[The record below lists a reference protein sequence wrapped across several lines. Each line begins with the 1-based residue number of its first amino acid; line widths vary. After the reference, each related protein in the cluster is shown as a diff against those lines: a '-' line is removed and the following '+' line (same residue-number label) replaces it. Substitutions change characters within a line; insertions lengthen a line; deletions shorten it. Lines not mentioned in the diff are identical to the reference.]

1 VGIATG
7 RLTEAGSVRRRFAL
21 LLSAL
26 AAVFAPAYG
35 LDPSHALTQY
45 VHRIWQVPQGLPQAA
60 IYSIWQTRDGYV
72 WLGTQT
78 GLVRFDGVRF
88 TTFDSTSEPELKNAW
103 IGNLLEDRQQ
113 NLWIGSSDAG
123 LFRFHEGAIR
133 RFSSVDGLP
142 SDSVH
147 CLAPARNG
155 DVWVC
160 TSQGL
165 ARISDDKITPYGA
178 RQGIPAGM
186 VVATAEAANG
196 NLWIAG
202 ERSRLGVWNGK
213 VFHGYPLKSLPE
225 YGSIRALLCADD
237 GAIWIGTT
245 NGLVRLTAGQ
255 ERLFTVKDG
264 LADNGIFSLAQ
275 GRDGSLWIGTKNG
288 FSRMRSG
295 ELESFRTKQGL
306 SQSTVFALHE
316 DREGGLWVGT
326 KHGLNQFLDG
336 RATPF
341 TASEGLPS
349 NQTGPVF
356 EDHEGTIWVGT
367 LDAGLGRFDGK
378 RFSVLTTGQGL
389 PSNSIYALAEDA
401 RGDLWAGTGRGL
413 SRLHEGR
420 VAETFTPARGLPPG
434 KVQCLFRDHGGAL
447 WIGTAGGLAVLRDGR
462 LVRGPAAG
470 SVLAL
475 GEDRERHIFVATDGG
490 GLRVLEDGKL
500 REFAPGGITVRD
512 VDALYQDPEGS
523 LWMGT
528 LGSGLLLWR
537 DGKLFRYAVRD
548 GLFDDEVYGIARD
561 TQDRL
566 WMACSKG
573 IFAVNRSDLLRF
585 ASGAIPN
592 FQSTPY
598 SPTDVLRTIECKAGV
613 QPGAWK
619 MRDGTLWFSTIRGL
633 LVIDPKSLLKKLQPP
648 EVVIEEVSVNGQSE
662 PPGEIDRLAPGRK
675 NIEFRYTGL
684 SFRLPGRITFRH
696 MLEGFDKKWIDAGTR
711 REAYYA
717 NLPPGK
723 YRFRVTAC
731 NVDGT
736 CNDAGSTVA
745 FSLAS
750 HYYQRAWFWP
760 LAALAVALSVL
771 LGFRLRIRRLK
782 EHFRIILTERNRIAR
797 ELHDTLIQGFSGV
810 TMQMQAL
817 AARWPGSAE
826 RNVLEEIIQDA
837 GNCLREARR
846 SVAGLRSS
854 GGPASGL
861 SNSIAQAARQITD
874 TGDVRLRLKLDQGPS
889 DLGAEAEYNLLR
901 ITQEAVTNSVKH
913 SGARTIDVDLRSER
927 DAVYLSV
934 KDDGSGMPAG
944 NGSVAAPGHYGL
956 TGMRERAAQIGAQ
969 LQLESQP
976 GHGTTVRVV
985 LPARKAAGVAV
996 ASSAAP
1002 VATDS

>member
-1 VGIATG
+1 MATRRLASAGYVRG
-7 RLTEAGSVRRRFAL
+7 RLVL

-26 AAVFAPAYG
+26 AAAFTPLYG
-35 LDPSHALTQY
+35 LDPSRALTQY

-60 IYSIWQTRDGYV
+60 IYSIWQTHDGYL

-88 TTFDSTSEPELKNAW
+88 TTFDSPSVPEIKNAW
-103 IGNLLEDRQQ
+103 IGNLLEDRRQ

-123 LFRFHEGAIR
+123 LFRLHEGVIT
-133 RFSSVDGLP
+133 RFSTTEGLP
-142 SDSVH
+142 SNGVH

-160 TSQGL
+160 TSKGV
-165 ARISDDKITPYGA
+165 ARISGDKILSFGA
-178 RQGIPAGM
+178 QQGLPAG
-186 VVATAEAANG
+186 AILAAAEG
-196 NLWIAG
+196 PDGTLWIAG
-202 ERSRLGVWNGK
+202 EQARLGVWNRTG
-213 VFHGYPLKSLPE
+213 FRRYPLKSLPE
-225 YGSIRALLCADD
+225 YAGIRALLCADN
-237 GAIWIGTT
+237 GTTWIGTT
-245 NGLVRLTAGQ
+245 NGLIRLKAGQ
-255 ERLFTVKDG
+255 ERLFTIKDG

-275 GRDGSLWIGTKNG
+275 GSDGSLWIGTKDG

-295 ELESFRTKQGL
+295 ELESFRTRQGL

-316 DREGGLWVGT
+316 DREGDLWVGT

-349 NQTGPVF
+349 NETGPVF
-356 EDHEGTIWVGT
+356 EDHQGAIWVGT
-367 LDAGLGRFDGK
+367 LDAGLGRFDGR
-378 RFSVLTTGQGL
+378 RFTVLTTREGL
-389 PSNSIYALAEDA
+389 ASNSVYALAEDA
-401 RGDLWAGTGRGL
+401 RGDLWVGTGGGL
-413 SRLHEGR
+413 NRLHDGR
-420 VAETFTPARGLPPG
+420 VAETFTPASGLPPG
-434 KVQCLFRDHGGAL
+434 KVQCLFRDHAGSL
-447 WIGTAGGLAVLRDGR
+447 WIGTARGMAVLRQGR
-462 LVRGPAAG
+462 LDRGPAAA

-475 GEDRERHIFVATDGG
+475 GEDRERHLFVATEGG
-490 GLRVLEDGKL
+490 GLRVLENGKL
-500 REFAPGGITVRD
+500 RQFAPGGTPLRD
-512 VDALYQDPEGS
+512 VDALYQGPEGS

-528 LGSGLLLWR
+528 LGSGLMLWR
-537 DGKLFRYAVRD
+537 DGKLSRYSVKD

-561 TQDRL
+561 KQDRL

-585 ASGAIPN
+585 AAGAIPH

-613 QPGAWK
+613 QPAAWN
-619 MRDGTLWFSTIRGL
+619 MRDGSLWFSTIRGL
-633 LVIDPKSLLKKLQPP
+633 LVIDPKNLLRKLQPP
-648 EVVIEEVSVNGQSE
+648 EVVIEDVSVNGQSE

-696 MLEGFDKKWIDAGTR
+696 MLEGFDKKWIDAGSR

-745 FSLAS
+745 FTLAP

-760 LAALAVALSVL
+760 LSALAAGLSVL
-771 LGFRLRIRRLK
+771 LAFRLRIRRLK

-826 RNVLEEIIQDA
+826 RNVLEEIIHDA

-861 SNSIAQAARQITD
+861 ASAIAQAARQITD
-874 TGDVRLRLKLDQGPS
+874 TSDVHLRLNVDQGPS
-889 DLGAEAEYNLLR
+889 DLGAEAQYNLLR
-901 ITQEAVTNSVKH
+901 IVQEAVTNSVKH
-913 SGARTIDVDLRSER
+913 SGARTIEVDLRPES

-934 KDDGSGMPAG
+934 KDDGSGLPPG
-944 NGSVAAPGHYGL
+944 NGSLAAPGHYGL

-969 LQLESQP
+969 LQLESEP

-985 LPARKAAGVAV
+985 LPSKKPAGAAV
-996 ASSAAP
+996 ASNAAP

>member
-1 VGIATG
+1 MAAGYVRG
-7 RLTEAGSVRRRFAL
+7 RLVL

-26 AAVFAPAYG
+26 AAVFTPAYG
-35 LDPSHALTQY
+35 LDPSRALTQY

-60 IYSIWQTRDGYV
+60 IYSIWQTHDGYL

-88 TTFDSTSEPELKNAW
+88 TTFDSASVPELKNAW
-103 IGNLLEDRQQ
+103 IGNLLEDRRQ
-113 NLWIGSSDAG
+113 NLWIGSSDVG
-123 LFRFHEGAIR
+123 LVRLHEGAIR
-133 RFSSVDGLP
+133 RFSSADGLP
-142 SDSVH
+142 SNSVH

-160 TSQGL
+160 TSQGI
-165 ARISDDKITPYGA
+165 ARIAGDKVTAYGA
-178 RQGIPAGM
+178 RQGLPAGTIL
-186 VVATAEAANG
+186 AAAEAPDG
-196 NLWIAG
+196 TLWIAG
-202 ERSRLGVWNGK
+202 ERPRLGVWNGK
-213 VFHGYPLKSLPE
+213 VFRSYPLKSLPE
-225 YGSIRALLCADD
+225 YGSIRALLCADNGD
-237 GAIWIGTT
+237 IWIGTT
-245 NGLVRLTAGQ
+245 HGLVRLKSGQ
-255 ERLFTVKDG
+255 EHLFTVKDG

-275 GRDGSLWIGTKNG
+275 GRDGSLWIGTKDG

-295 ELESFRTKQGL
+295 EFESFRTKQGL

-316 DREGGLWVGT
+316 DREGALWAGT

-349 NQTGPVF
+349 NETGPVL
-356 EDHEGTIWVGT
+356 EDRQGAIWVGT

-378 RFSVLTTGQGL
+378 RFTVLTTKDGL
-389 PSNSIYALAEDA
+389 ASNSVYALAEDVG
-401 RGDLWAGTGRGL
+401 GDLWVGTGGGL
-413 SRLHEGR
+413 SRLHGGQ
-420 VAETFTPARGLPPG
+420 VAETFTPAKGLPPG
-434 KVQCLFRDHGGAL
+434 KVQCLFRDTAGAL
-447 WIGTAGGLAVLRDGR
+447 WIGTSGGLAALRDGR
-462 LVRGPAAG
+462 IVRGPKAG

-475 GEDRERHIFVATDGG
+475 GEDRERHLFVATEGG
-490 GLRVLEDGKL
+490 GMRVMENGKL
-500 REFAPGGITVRD
+500 SEFAPGGTPLRD
-512 VDALYQDPEGS
+512 VDALYEDPEGS

-537 DGKLFRYAVRD
+537 EGKLFRYAVRD

-561 TQDRL
+561 AQDRL

-585 ASGAIPN
+585 AAGAIAN

-613 QPGAWK
+613 QPAAWK
-619 MRDGTLWFSTIRGL
+619 MRDGSLWFSTIRGL
-633 LVIDPKSLLKKLQPP
+633 LVIDPRSVLRKLQPP
-648 EVVIEEVSVNGQSE
+648 DVVIEDVSVNGQSE
-662 PPGEIDRLAPGRK
+662 RPGEIDRLAPGRK

-684 SFRLPGRITFRH
+684 SYRLPGRITFRH
-696 MLEGFDKKWIDAGTR
+696 MLEGFDKTWIDAGTR

-745 FSLAS
+745 FALAP

-760 LAALAVALSVL
+760 LVALAAALAVL
-771 LGFRLRIRRLK
+771 LAFRLRIRRLK

-826 RNVLEEIIQDA
+826 RSVLEDIVQDA

-854 GGPASGL
+854 GGSPSGL
-861 SNSIAQAARQITD
+861 SSAIAQAARQITD
-874 TGDVRLRLKLDQGPS
+874 TGDVHLRLNLDQRPA
-889 DLGAEAEYNLLR
+889 DLSAEAEYNLLR

-913 SGARTIDVDLRSER
+913 SGARTIDVDLRAEP

-934 KDDGSGMPAG
+934 KDDGSGLPAG
-944 NGSVAAPGHYGL
+944 NGSVVAPGHYGL
-956 TGMRERAAQIGAQ
+956 MGMRERAAQIGAQ
-969 LQLESQP
+969 LQFESQP

-985 LPARKAAGVAV
+985 LPAKKPAGVAV
-996 ASSAAP
+996 ASSAGP